1 MSKIIIKTLK
11 FSNVMSYGKDIVI
24 HFDKNPV
31 TQLIGGN
38 GLGKS
43 TIATVIEELFYNKN
57 SRGIKK
63 DALFSWGSPKKG
75 VRYAR
80 LLLER

>member
-1 MSKIIIKTLK
+1 
-11 FSNVMSYGKDIVI
+11 MSYGKDIVI

-57 SRGIKK
+57 
-63 DALFSWGSPKKG
+63 
-75 VRYAR
+75 
-80 LLLER
+80 